1 MKQLDPCSP
10 AEAGRTPAFRMGGPQ
25 SLPLSTSVL
34 REVMRTVAEKT
45 LGPDWSAFDYG
56 AHSLRIGRE
65 NGLRAADLRPEL
77 INDITSHTSMK
88 GRQAYSRADVAELV
102 LASRKADAVVARPVE
117 KAIIASSDKA
127 VYVGADGATFAGAGG
142 VAPEGSREHQDS
154 ASRAGGHVMPAQR
167 KRASGQQSIVDALF
181 KRSKP

>member
-1 MKQLDPCSP
+1 MNRCQREFTDLMNLHCDTGHKTLCPVSIPEAGTSKNERYAKFLLSDLNRGPLLKQLDPCSP

-25 SLPLSTSVL
+25 SLPLSTLVL

-77 INDITSHTSMK
+77 INDISNLTPTWPVT
-88 GRQAYSRADVAELV
+88 RLV
-102 LASRKADAVVARPVE
+102 FNTHSTKPHQPRSTAILAAKHSSPLERP
-117 KAIIASSDKA
+117 
-127 VYVGADGATFAGAGG
+127 
-142 VAPEGSREHQDS
+142 S
-154 ASRAGGHVMPAQR
+154 ASLW
-167 KRASGQQSIVDALF
+167 I
-181 KRSKP
+181 